1 MIKWPKKYIRN
12 FIRSDVSG
20 AGLGATVGSAVPA
33 IGTAIGA
40 ITFGAIASGLEAT
53 FADLGEDNDGGGEEK
68 D

>member
-1 MIKWPKKYIRN
+1 LGI

-20 AGLGATVGSAVPA
+20 AGLG
-33 IGTAIGA
+33 
-40 ITFGAIASGLEAT
+40 AT